1 MVWRRRSGPGVQA
14 SLWMLPAVV
23 ILAATYFY
31 PLIRVLST
39 SVTDPHPGVGNYI
52 GLLSNKDAQRII
64 WTTIRISL
72 TATFIAVVLGYVV
85 AYAMLMGS
93 KRRRVL
99 MFACVMVPF
108 WISIL
113 VRTFAWILLLRT
125 EGIVNNAL
133 IALHIIDDPIDL
145 LYNEFGVLVGTI
157 HYMIPIAVLTLY
169 GQMEGIDRRLLT
181 AARGLGAGPV
191 FAFRT
196 VFLPLSIP
204 GIVAATI
211 LIFINGIG
219 YFVIPALLGGGKT
232 LMLAEYIGL
241 LITTIVNWGLGTAL
255 ATVLVLIVL
264 ALLFVMSRVVD
275 VRRSLGGA

>member
-39 SVTDPHPGVGNYI
+39 SVTDPHPGVWQ
-52 GLLSNKDAQRII
+52 LSRPAFQQGRAGASSG
-64 WTTIRISL
+64 RPSGFSL

-93 KRRRVL
+93 KRRRAL

-125 EGIVNNAL
+125 EGIVKQSA
-133 IALHIIDDPIDL
+133 
-145 LYNEFGVLVGTI
+145 
-157 HYMIPIAVLTLY
+157 
-169 GQMEGIDRRLLT
+169 DR
-181 AARGLGAGPV
+181 
-191 FAFRT
+191 
-196 VFLPLSIP
+196 
-204 GIVAATI
+204 
-211 LIFINGIG
+211 
-219 YFVIPALLGGGKT
+219 PAHH
-232 LMLAEYIGL
+232 
-241 LITTIVNWGLGTAL
+241 
-255 ATVLVLIVL
+255 
-264 ALLFVMSRVVD
+264 R
-275 VRRSLGGA
+275 